1 MGKKNK
7 VAELTERKIRYII
20 RDCTSGP
27 GRIASLLRHTL
38 SVVSCGGPA
47 GGAGLCRPFGRRDWQ
62 ARCRGGPVGPGKGR
76 QGGQHHPGGGG
87 RPELAQGG
95 GPNVEKLDEALA
107 AGREAM
113 RAG

>member
-1 MGKKNK
+1 MVVQKMGSADIEELLKTAALLAEQDC
-7 VAELTERKIRYII
+7 VAILGSETGKLVAAVGQSGLAKGIKAGSII
-20 RDCTSGP
+20 RAAA
-27 GRIASLLRHTL
+27 RAL
-38 SVVSCGGPA
+38 GG
-47 GGAGLCRPFGRRDWQ
+47 
-62 ARCRGGPVGPGKGR
+62 
-76 QGGQHHPGGGG
+76 GGGG